1 MDNGFSF
8 LYSETLFPSYK
19 KRTVVPQLIEESLYP
34 WHILPRLSDYIHHI
48 APSLSSQGFEEISEN
63 VWASKS
69 ASISKSAEIQGAA
82 IICEGAEIRHS
93 AFIRGNVIVGREC
106 VVGNSTELKCALLFD
121 RVQVPHFNYIGD
133 SVLGFLSH
141 TGAGVI
147 LSNVKGDRR
156 EVEISTPRGRVKT
169 NMRKLGAILGER
181 AEIGCNAVLNP
192 GSVVGVGSR
201 VYPLSSVK
209 GYIPEG
215 SIYKS
220 GVTVKIV

>member
-1 MDNGFSF
+1 MNNDFSF
-8 LYSETLFPSYK
+8 LYTERLFPSYK
-19 KRTVVPQLIEESLYP
+19 KRTVAPRLIEECQYP
-34 WHILPRLSDYIHHI
+34 WQILTHLSDYILRLG
-48 APSLSSQGFEEISEN
+48 PTLKSQGFEQIGEQ
-63 VWASKS
+63 VWVSKS
-69 ASISKSAEIQGAA
+69 AKLSKSAEIEGAA
-82 IICEGAEIRHS
+82 IICESAEIRHS
-93 AFIRGNVIVGREC
+93 AYIRGNVIVGREC
-106 VVGNSTELKCALLFD
+106 VVGNSTELKNSLLFD

-133 SVLGFLSH
+133 SIMGFLSH

-156 EVEISTPRGRVKT
+156 DVEISTPLGRVKT